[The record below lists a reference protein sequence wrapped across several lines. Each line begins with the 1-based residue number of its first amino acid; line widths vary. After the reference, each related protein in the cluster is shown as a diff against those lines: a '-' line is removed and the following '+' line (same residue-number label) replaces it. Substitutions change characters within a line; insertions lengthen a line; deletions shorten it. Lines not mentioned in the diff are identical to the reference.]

1 MDVYKYR
8 RYILNRGERNNNDS
22 WENVVL
28 RLPISVA
35 RQYSWLWMGH
45 QQLFQR
51 IAKQNM
57 RGMTDPWSNHPLV
70 NSGDAYWLNERT
82 LCLGYKLRS
91 NNAIYRPIFS
101 LIRQESINKFQKNI
115 SKMVLKRE
123 RSMSKNAYIVLLKV
137 KELPVEIVDKI
148 VKIAY

>member
-1 MDVYKYR
+1 MNVYEYR
-8 RYILNRGERNNNDS
+8 RYILNRGERNDN
-22 WENVVL
+22 WEDVVL

-35 RQYSWLWMGH
+35 RQYSWLWGGARRMS
-45 QQLFQR
+45 
-51 IAKQNM
+51 
-57 RGMTDPWSNHPLV
+57 DYWSNHPLV

-101 LIRQESINKFQKNI
+101 LIRQESIDKFQKNI

-148 VKIAY
+148 VKIAYWGCV

>member
-1 MDVYKYR
+1 MDIYEYR
-8 RYILNRGERNNNDS
+8 RYILNMGENAYTWQGREVNDN
-22 WENVVL
+22 WEDVVL

-35 RQYSWLWMGH
+35 RQYSWLWGGA
-45 QQLFQR
+45 R
-51 IAKQNM
+51 RM
-57 RGMTDPWSNHPLV
+57 RSMSDYWSNHPLV

-101 LIRQESINKFQKNI
+101 LIRQESVDKFQKNI

-123 RSMSKNAYIVLLKV
+123 RSMSKKAYIVLLKV

-148 VKIAY
+148 LKIAY

>member
-1 MDVYKYR
+1 MDIYDYR
-8 RYILNRGERNNNDS
+8 RYILNRREGNNNDS
-22 WENVVL
+22 WEDVVL
-28 RLPISVA
+28 RLPITVA
-35 RQYSWLWMGH
+35 RQYSCY
-45 QQLFQR
+45 QR
-51 IAKQNM
+51 FCA
-57 RGMTDPWSNHPLV
+57 RRLSEYWSNHPLV

-82 LCLGYKLRS
+82 LCIGYKLRS

-101 LIRQESINKFQKNI
+101 LIRQESIDKFQKNI

>member
-1 MDVYKYR
+1 MDVYQYR

-22 WENVVL
+22 WEDVVL
-28 RLPISVA
+28 RLPITVA
-35 RQYSWLWMGH
+35 RQYSWLWGGV
-45 QQLFQR
+45 
-51 IAKQNM
+51 
-57 RGMTDPWSNHPLV
+57 RGMRSMSDRWSNHPLV

-82 LCLGYKLRS
+82 LCIGYKLRS

-101 LIRQESINKFQKNI
+101 LIRQESIDKFQKNI

-137 KELPVEIVDKI
+137 KELPMEIVDKI

>member
-1 MDVYKYR
+1 MDVYEYR
-8 RYILNRGERNNNDS
+8 RYILNRGEEREGNNN

-28 RLPISVA
+28 RLPISIA
-35 RQYSWLWMGH
+35 IQYSCPWRMPSYR
-45 QQLFQR
+45 Q
-51 IAKQNM
+51 M
-57 RGMTDPWSNHPLV
+57 RRVPGYWSNHPLV

-101 LIRQESINKFQKNI
+101 LIRQESIDKFQKNI